1 MNNQH
6 CAACKQFVDFRKQ
19 FDIRD
24 YFGTRTYSIDQ
35 CPVCG
40 VMKTDPV
47 PEDLASY
54 YAGNNMTTPQNPV
67 YHQLKRVLLRQEM
80 NRILKYTGS
89 KSFLDLGSGY
99 GDFSELLFDSGYDVV
114 AADSGEERPCYIK
127 DKTDIPYIGFDYET
141 MQIEKPELASG
152 RTLVLRNVLEHVTDP
167 HAFLGN
173 FVSAGISY
181 AYIVVPDVASSERKF
196 FGEYYYSW
204 HVPFHLWHF
213 DENSL
218 TSLLN
223 SAGMKVV
230 KSGHYT
236 IPTFVNNLYR
246 YLLINNRAAWLR
258 GVLDPNG
265 WLSAMSV
272 PLNMLFFRKN
282 VLWVIAATK

>member
-1 MNNQH
+1 MINQH

-80 NRILKYTGS
+80 KRIVKHTGS

-114 AADSGEERPCYIK
+114 AADSGEARPCYIK

-141 MQIEKPELASG
+141 MQIGKPELASG

-181 AYIVVPDVASSERKF
+181 AYIVVPDVSSSERKF

-213 DENSL
+213 DEGSL

-223 SAGMKVV
+223 SAGMRVV

-246 YLLINNRAAWLR
+246 YLLINNHAAGLR
-258 GVLDPNG
+258 GFLDPNG

-282 VLWVIAATK
+282 VLWIIAATK